1 MIFLDSTRNAVAL
14 KEAYNKN
21 IPTIAIVNA
30 SKDMSQVCCT
40 VCTHRPS
47 WRPVFEMPLVMCL
60 ANAQLQTPCP
70 ALLLSVNMYSSSS
83 SGIGGFCFAGS
94 FLQDCRQG

>member
-30 SKDMSQVCCT
+30 SKDMSQVRC
-40 VCTHRPS
+40 
-47 WRPVFEMPLVMCL
+47 
-60 ANAQLQTPCP
+60 
-70 ALLLSVNMYSSSS
+70 SVW
-83 SGIGGFCFAGS
+83 I
-94 FLQDCRQG
+94 